1 MTRRRRLRGAVI
13 AGLSIALV
21 AGGIYTAASL
31 LQRSEQLI
39 TEECTAAAG
48 SQRANLA
55 TDQAAN
61 AALIT
66 AVSVRRGLPPR
77 AASIALATAMQE
89 SKLRNIG
96 HGDLAGP
103 DSRGLFQQRPSQGWG
118 TQEQVMDPIYATNA
132 FYDALVKVPGY
143 ATLDITDAAQRVQ
156 RSAYPAAY
164 AEHEAMGRSFAS
176 ALTGETP
183 AALNCTLRAP
193 DTAGNTAAVLTQL
206 EAAYGSVPVS
216 STGQTVEVDVTDS
229 YAWSVAHWAVANAK
243 ELSVERVDVAGKRWD
258 RKARNGWQDA
268 PVAGGRVTITVAA
281 DGS

>member
-1 MTRRRRLRGAVI
+1 VTRRRRLRRALI
-13 AGLSIALV
+13 AGLSLALV
-21 AGGIYTAASL
+21 AGGIYTAVNL
-31 LQRSEQLI
+31 VQRSEQLI
-39 TEECTAAAG
+39 TEECTAAVG
-48 SQRANLA
+48 SQRATLA

-118 TQEQVMDPIYATNA
+118 TPEQIMDPVYATNA

-143 ATLDITDAAQRVQ
+143 ATLEITDAAQRVQ

-164 AEHEAMGRSFAS
+164 ADHEAMGRSFAS
-176 ALTGETP
+176 ALSGETP
-183 AALNCTLRAP
+183 AALNCTLRSP
-193 DTAGNTAAVLTQL
+193 DSPGDPAALLAELQ
-206 EAAYGSVPVS
+206 AAYGSIPAAVS
-216 STGQTVEVDVTDS
+216 GQVLEVDVADS
-229 YAWSVAHWAVANAK
+229 FAWSVAEWAVANAK
-243 ELSVERVDVAGKRWD
+243 QFSIERVDVDGKRWD
-258 RKARNGWQDA
+258 RNDRKGWQAA
-268 PVAGGRVTITVAA
+268 PDVRGGVAITLAPA
-281 DGS
+281 GS

>member
-1 MTRRRRLRGAVI
+1 VTRRRRLRGAVI
-13 AGLSIALV
+13 TGLSLVLV
-21 AGGIYTAASL
+21 AGGIYTAAIL
-31 LQRSEQLI
+31 LQRSERLI
-39 TEECTAAAG
+39 TEECTAAVG
-48 SQRANLA
+48 SQRADLA

-118 TQEQVMDPIYATNA
+118 TQEQVMDPIYASNA

-143 ATLDITDAAQRVQ
+143 ATLEITDAAQRVQ

-164 AEHEAMGRSFAS
+164 AQHEAMGRSFAS
-176 ALTGETP
+176 ALTGET
-183 AALNCTLRAP
+183 L
-193 DTAGNTAAVLTQL
+193 
-206 EAAYGSVPVS
+206 
-216 STGQTVEVDVTDS
+216 EVDVSDS

-243 ELSVERVDVAGKRWD
+243 QLSVERVDVNGKRWD
-258 RKARNGWQDA
+258 RKDRNGWQDA
-268 PVAGGRVTITVAA
+268 PDAGGGVTITLAGA
-281 DGS
+281 GS

>member
-1 MTRRRRLRGAVI
+1 VTRRRRLRRALI
-13 AGLSIALV
+13 AGLSLALV
-21 AGGIYTAASL
+21 AGGIYTAVNL
-31 LQRSEQLI
+31 VQRSEQLI
-39 TEECTAAAG
+39 TEECTAAVG
-48 SQRANLA
+48 SQRATLA

-118 TQEQVMDPIYATNA
+118 TPEQIMDPVYATNA

-143 ATLDITDAAQRVQ
+143 ATLEITDAAQRVQ

-164 AEHEAMGRSFAS
+164 ADHEAMGRSFAS
-176 ALTGETP
+176 ALSGETP
-183 AALNCTLRAP
+183 AAMNCTLRSP
-193 DTAGNTAAVLTQL
+193 DSAGDPAALLAELQ
-206 EAAYGSVPVS
+206 AAYGSIPAAVS
-216 STGQTVEVDVTDS
+216 GQVLEVDVADS
-229 YAWSVAHWAVANAK
+229 FAWSVAEWAVANAK
-243 ELSVERVDVAGKRWD
+243 QFSIERVDVDGKRWD
-258 RKARNGWQDA
+258 RNDRKGWQAA
-268 PVAGGRVTITVAA
+268 PDVRGGVAITLAPA
-281 DGS
+281 GS

>member
-1 MTRRRRLRGAVI
+1 MTRRRRLRGALI
-13 AGLSIALV
+13 TGLSLALV
-21 AGGIYTAASL
+21 AGGIYTAVTL
-31 LQRSEQLI
+31 VQRSEQLI
-39 TEECTAAAG
+39 TEGCTAAVG
-48 SQRANLA
+48 SQRADLA

-118 TQEQVMDPIYATNA
+118 TQEEVMDPVYATNA

-143 ATLDITDAAQRVQ
+143 ATLEITDAAQRVQ
-156 RSAYPAAY
+156 RSAYPTAY
-164 AEHEAMGRSFAS
+164 AEHEAMGRAFAS
-176 ALTGETP
+176 ALSGETP
-183 AALNCTLRAP
+183 ASLNCTLRSPEA
-193 DTAGNTAAVLTQL
+193 AGDPAALSNEL
-206 EAAYGSVPVS
+206 EAAYGAIPVAA
-216 STGQTVEVDVTDS
+216 TGQTLQVDVDSS

-243 ELSVERVDVAGKRWD
+243 DLAVERVDVDSKRWE

-268 PVAGGRVTITVAA
+268 PGSGGGVAITLAA
-281 DGS
+281 EGS